1 MPLGTDYAGQACSL
15 ARTLEIVGER
25 WTLLILRDLFF
36 GVRRFSDLQRHL
48 DIPRAVL
55 SARIASL
62 VERGLVERRP
72 YAPGR
77 DELLLTE
84 AGVDLWPAV
93 HALMQ
98 WGEKHRSPG
107 GARRVF
113 VHVDCGTAIGPS
125 GGALPASASRP
136 PPSSMRPGPGAGAPI
151 RDDAVTLA
159 LREPRRLLTPLPG
172 APLVQQR
179 LRRPGVGRS
188 PWKTLAPRGQELDR
202 LEALAAR
209 RPVGEREDLLAPAL
223 ADRAEAHGQLV
234 EDQLAL
240 VAGANDAPASIRRT
254 ISQRMSCARS
264 SGRPDQDELGMAVA
278 VRKADGVGEAD
289 VVDRVRAEARLL
301 GRMLRMVLGPHVH
314 RVEPELADVGEHL
327 VVAGVASASGG
338 ACGTRGVA

>member
-1 MPLGTDYAGQACSL
+1 MPLGSDYTGQSCSL

-84 AGVDLWPAV
+84 AGVDLWPSV

-98 WGEKHRSPG
+98 WGEKHQSPG

-113 VHVDCGTAIGPS
+113 IHLDCGTAIGPT
-125 GGALPASASRP
+125 GWCPACEREP
-136 PPSSMRPGPGAGAPI
+136 PAAELEMRPGPGAGAPI

-159 LREPRRLLTPLPG
+159 LREPRRLLTPLEVPPQ
-172 APLVQQR
+172 AP
-179 LRRPGVGRS
+179 S
-188 PWKTLAPRGQELDR
+188 P
-202 LEALAAR
+202 
-209 RPVGEREDLLAPAL
+209 
-223 ADRAEAHGQLV
+223 
-234 EDQLAL
+234 
-240 VAGANDAPASIRRT
+240 AG
-254 ISQRMSCARS
+254 
-264 SGRPDQDELGMAVA
+264 
-278 VRKADGVGEAD
+278 
-289 VVDRVRAEARLL
+289 
-301 GRMLRMVLGPHVH
+301 
-314 RVEPELADVGEHL
+314 
-327 VVAGVASASGG
+327 
-338 ACGTRGVA
+338 